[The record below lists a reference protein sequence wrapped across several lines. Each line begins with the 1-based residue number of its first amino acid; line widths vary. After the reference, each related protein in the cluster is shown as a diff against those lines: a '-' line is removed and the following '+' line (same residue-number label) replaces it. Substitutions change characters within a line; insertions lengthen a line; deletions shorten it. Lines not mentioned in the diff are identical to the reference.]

1 MRHLEFNEKY
11 TIWLYQAQTEEQS
24 WDMKQ
29 LAPKW
34 LHGGNECGYQLQTH
48 RLCLISFAKMPYL
61 RTSTPSL
68 KSSSIRCHIVDLNKL
83 NVSSSVWGNGP
94 ALLTRASIITH
105 LSLSRSYTLGLYR
118 WTSNSNVC
126 LSSEACIALSSV
138 PQPRRQI
145 SWQVDVVCRDCIAVQ
160 WIHAPFCSPFY
171 SMPCLQAPQ

>member
-68 KSSSIRCHIVDLNKL
+68 RSSSIRCHIVDLITKCFIICM
-83 NVSSSVWGNGP
+83 G
-94 ALLTRASIITH
+94 TRTGASNESINNYAPLFKSFI
-105 LSLSRSYTLGLYR
+105 YTG
-118 WTSNSNVC
+118 
-126 LSSEACIALSSV
+126 ALSMDEQFQRLSFIWSLHCSFV
-138 PQPRRQI
+138 SPTASETNFMTGR
-145 SWQVDVVCRDCIAVQ
+145 CR
-160 WIHAPFCSPFY
+160 
-171 SMPCLQAPQ
+171 LQRLYCCPMNP